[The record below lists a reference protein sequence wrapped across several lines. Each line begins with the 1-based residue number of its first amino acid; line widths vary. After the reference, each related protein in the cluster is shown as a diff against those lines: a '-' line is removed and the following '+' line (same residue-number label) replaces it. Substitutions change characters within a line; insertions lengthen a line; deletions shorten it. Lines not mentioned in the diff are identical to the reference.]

1 MGDLSLTKTIK
12 NYLFLFIVSG
22 VLTALDQ
29 WSKYAIRTNL
39 SLGEIWS
46 PWDWMTPY
54 ARFVH
59 WQNTGVAFGMFQGN
73 GNIFAVL
80 SAAVS
85 VIIIY
90 YYPRVIG
97 DSKLLRLV
105 TSILL
110 AGSLGNF
117 FDRVT
122 VGYVTDF
129 ISIGNFPVFNIADSC
144 ISVGVVILLIYV
156 WFEERKD
163 KKKQQ
168 ADAVLEPVDDKED
181 RED

>member
-1 MGDLSLTKTIK
+1 LTKTIK

-97 DSKLLRLV
+97 DS
-105 TSILL
+105 
-110 AGSLGNF
+110 
-117 FDRVT
+117 
-122 VGYVTDF
+122 
-129 ISIGNFPVFNIADSC
+129 
-144 ISVGVVILLIYV
+144 
-156 WFEERKD
+156 
-163 KKKQQ
+163 
-168 ADAVLEPVDDKED
+168 
-181 RED
+181 